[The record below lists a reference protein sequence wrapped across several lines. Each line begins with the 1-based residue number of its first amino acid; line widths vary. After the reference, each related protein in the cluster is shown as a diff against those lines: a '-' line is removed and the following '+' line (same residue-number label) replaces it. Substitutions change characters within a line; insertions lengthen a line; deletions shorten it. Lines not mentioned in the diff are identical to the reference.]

1 MEVVIIV
8 QIKAHFL
15 VIHATITSDIFF
27 ILVQCNQ
34 TTVRKITR
42 KSCEIDVK
50 PSKKQKSIFLT
61 LLSTSF
67 QVASKLLLV

>member
-27 ILVQCNQ
+27 ILVQYNQ

-50 PSKKQKSIFLT
+50 PSKNKIKIDFTHLT
-61 LLSTSF
+61 VHIISSN
-67 QVASKLLLV
+67 V